1 MRSVGMINSPRIP
14 LFHSICIKSGL
25 TCKEVVMLHSAPP
38 VGPERGPDLLAD
50 VIKKWDRGTSKS
62 RDYH

>member
-14 LFHSICIKSGL
+14 LFHSICIKSGF

-38 VGPERGPDLLAD
+38 VGPERGPDLLA
-50 VIKKWDRGTSKS
+50 G
-62 RDYH
+62 